1 MLAPHLKMTQNVLS
15 RRSDFRHFDRLRVR
29 WAEMDMQKIVFN
41 PNYLMYFDTAFAGY
55 WRSLALPYEQTMAG
69 LAGDLYARKV
79 AVEFHASAEVDDWL
93 DVALRCARIGTTS
106 MTVAGAIFRGQRLLT
121 TGELVYVFADP
132 ATQRPKPIPPELR
145 AILQDF
151 EAGAAMTE
159 LRVGDWATLGAA
171 ARAVRTPVF
180 IDEQGI
186 ARSDEWD
193 ALDAGAVHAVLV
205 NRLGLPVATGRLLR
219 GDAPGV
225 ARVGRMA
232 VLRLLRGAGL
242 GEAVLAALEQAA
254 RARGDT
260 ELHLSAQR
268 SAEGFYRRLGY
279 AALGAP
285 YEEVGIAHIAMRKR
299 LAS

>member
-1 MLAPHLKMTQNVLS
+1 MTQDPAA
-15 RRSDFRHFDRLRVR
+15 RRSDFRYFDRLRVR

-55 WRSLALPYEQTMAG
+55 WRALALPYEQTMEQ

-93 DVALRCARIGTTS
+93 DVALRCARVGNSS
-106 MTVAGAIFRGQRLLT
+106 MTVTGAIFRGERLLT

-132 ATQRPKPIPPELR
+132 ATQRPRPIPPELR
-145 AILQDF
+145 AILHDY

-159 LRVGDWATLGAA
+159 LRIGDWATLGAA

-180 IDEQGI
+180 IEEQGI
-186 ARSDEWD
+186 ARADEWD
-193 ALDAGAVHAVLV
+193 TLDDGAVHAVLV
-205 NRLGLPVATGRLLR
+205 NRLGLPVATGRLLADKVS
-219 GDAPGV
+219 GT
-225 ARVGRMA
+225 ARIGRMA

-242 GEAVLAALEQAA
+242 GEMVLAGLEQAA
-254 RARGDT
+254 RTRGDT
-260 ELHLSAQR
+260 LLHLSAQR

-279 AALGAP
+279 VPEGEP

-299 LAS
+299 LLP